1 MNVIKVSQN
10 NLDAAF
16 RQPVAALMSLRISPV
31 HVFPDAFLVCALFV
45 RCS

>member
-31 HVFPDAFLVCALFV
+31 HVFLVCVFV
-45 RCS
+45 PCL